1 VKHHI
6 MNALFTRIIV
16 ILPAAYFY
24 KNRRIKTS
32 HMSTSE
38 KKEKLF
44 DIFPPVTREMW
55 EAQIMN
61 DLKGADYEKK
71 LVWNTGQGFNMKPYY
86 IDEDLRD
93 IPGMELLPE
102 QFPFTRGMKTR
113 NNDWYVRQNIRVGN
127 IARANKKAL
136 DILMKGISSLGFILD
151 DKKDYLKEDI
161 DHLCKNIF
169 AEIVELNFLCG
180 KQAENIAGIYLEL
193 VKQYNRDLGR
203 LHGSVNYDPLGRLL
217 IKGKFYDNQDEDLE
231 RCRRMI
237 DLTAHLPHFTVITVN
252 GRNFRH
258 AGASI
263 VQELAFSLSTGA
275 EYLTQLT
282 ERGLSVDK
290 AATGMRFNFSV
301 GSDYFMEIARI
312 RAARMLWAHIVK
324 AYGPS
329 CDEIARMSIHT
340 ETATWNMSV
349 YDSYVNMLRTTTETM
364 AAAIAGVDSHVV
376 IPFDSAYARTAEFSE
391 RIARNQ
397 QLLLKEESYLDK
409 VADPAA
415 GSYFIEN
422 LGNAIAGE
430 AWKLFLE
437 TEEKGG
443 YLEAIKTGW
452 IQQKVQEHARSLD
465 AAIAMR
471 KKSLL
476 GINQYP
482 NFSEKIEKNLPSKV
496 FHPTDFTE
504 EGALIETLKPYRGAQ
519 AFERIRRRTDR
530 YARKHKRPEV
540 FLFPFGNIGMRLAR
554 AQFAGNFFAVAGF
567 SIIDNLGF
575 RTIDEGIDAA
585 IKSGAGIVVIC
596 SSDEEYAVIAP
607 EISDIL
613 SKHSI
618 VVVAGYPKDL
628 VETLTQ
634 KGINHFIH
642 IRSNVLESLEKFQK
656 MLGLMK

>member
-1 VKHHI
+1 
-6 MNALFTRIIV
+6 
-16 ILPAAYFY
+16 
-24 KNRRIKTS
+24 
-32 HMSTSE
+32 MSKSE
-38 KKEKLF
+38 NKENLF

-61 DLKGADYEKK
+61 DLKGADYERK
-71 LVWNTGQGFNMKPYY
+71 LVWNTAQGFNIKPYY
-86 IDEDLRD
+86 VEEDLQN
-93 IPGMELLPE
+93 IPGMELLPG
-102 QFPFTRGMKTR
+102 QFPFSRGMKTC
-113 NNDWYVRQNIRVGN
+113 NNDWHIRQNIRVGN

-136 DILMKGISSLGFILD
+136 DILMKGINSLGFILD
-151 DKKDYLKEDI
+151 DKKDYRKEDI

-203 LHGSVNYDPLGRLL
+203 LHGSVNHDPLGRLL
-217 IKGKFYDNQDEDLE
+217 IKGKFYDSQDEDLE

-252 GRNFRH
+252 GRNFSH

-282 ERGLSVDK
+282 ERGLPVDK

-312 RAARMLWAHIVK
+312 RAARLLWANIVK

-329 CDEIARMSIHT
+329 CDDIARMSIHT
-340 ETATWNMSV
+340 ETASWNMSV
-349 YDSYVNMLRTTTETM
+349 YDPYVNMLRTTTESM
-364 AAAIAGVDSHVV
+364 SAAIAGVDSHVV
-376 IPFDSAYARTAEFSE
+376 IPFDSAYTRAGEFSE

-422 LGNAIAGE
+422 LSSAIAGE

-437 TEEKGG
+437 TEEQGG
-443 YLEAIKTGW
+443 YLEAIKNGW
-452 IQQKVQEHARSLD
+452 IQKQVQEHARSLD
-465 AAIAMR
+465 TAVAMR
-471 KKSLL
+471 KKTLL
-476 GINQYP
+476 GVNQYP
-482 NFSEKIEKNLPSKV
+482 NFSEKIEKNLSSKI
-496 FHPTDFTE
+496 FKPTDFTE

-519 AFERIRRRTDR
+519 AFERIRQLTDR

-540 FLFPFGNIGMRLAR
+540 FLFPFGNIGMRVAR
-554 AQFAGNFFAVAGF
+554 ARFAGNFFAVAGF
-567 SIIDNLGF
+567 SIIDNPGF
-575 RTIDEGIDAA
+575 KTIDEGVEAA

-607 EISDIL
+607 EISDKL

-618 VVVAGYPKDL
+618 VVVAGYPQDL
-628 VETLTQ
+628 VETLMQ
-634 KGINHFIH
+634 KGIKHFIH
-642 IRSNVLESLEKFQK
+642 LRSNVLETLEGFQK
-656 MLGLMK
+656 MLGLTK